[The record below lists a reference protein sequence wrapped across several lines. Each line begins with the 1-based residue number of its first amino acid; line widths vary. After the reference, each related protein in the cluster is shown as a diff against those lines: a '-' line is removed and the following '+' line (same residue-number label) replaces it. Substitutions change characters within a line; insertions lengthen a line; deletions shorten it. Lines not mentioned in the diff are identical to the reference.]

1 MLEALCRSSGTTL
14 DIRMSRDG
22 PPITKRT
29 SGLMPTLD
37 RPLACDTVLDISHES
52 LIRQWQ
58 ALKDWVRGE
67 AASAEQYREIERRAR
82 RWDAGRA
89 AFLDGTDLDVALAW
103 REREHPAAP
112 WLRAIAAT

>member
-1 MLEALCRSSGTTL
+1 
-14 DIRMSRDG
+14 
-22 PPITKRT
+22 
-29 SGLMPTLD
+29 MPTLD

-112 WLRAIAAT
+112 WLRAIAATSL